1 MSKTW
6 SALII
11 IGVGLLF
18 VLFAWEII
26 QITGGAR
33 SAVNQ
38 IVIAMPRSNLIPGEL
53 LNQFTSSNEFLTFL
67 QREAAEGTE

>member
-11 IGVGLLF
+11 IGVSLLF
-18 VLFAWEII
+18 ILFGWEII

-38 IVIAMPRSNLIPGEL
+38 VVITMPRNNLIPDEL
-53 LNQFTSSNEFLTFL
+53 LEQFASSNEYQSFL
-67 QREAAEGTE
+67 QREAAQGAE